1 MSCKRQPLKPLLII
15 KAFSIYRFYTVRAKV
30 MKSVYTHTFSD
41 ERERVD
47 ALIDNYFEEAMQH
60 EMQHK
65 EKRPL

>member
-1 MSCKRQPLKPLLII
+1 
-15 KAFSIYRFYTVRAKV
+15 

-65 EKRPL
+65 KQKPAI